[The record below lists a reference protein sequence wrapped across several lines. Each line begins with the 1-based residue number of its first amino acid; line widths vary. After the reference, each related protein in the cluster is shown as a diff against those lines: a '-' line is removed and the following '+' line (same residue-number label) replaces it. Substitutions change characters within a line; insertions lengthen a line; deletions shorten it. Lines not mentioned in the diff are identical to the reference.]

1 MIDKDDFDIWVEDI
15 VLFIIFI
22 LPFIV
27 LGGGFLFALFDMI
40 TGK

>member
-1 MIDKDDFDIWVEDI
+1 MDRVDWDILIEDI

-27 LGGGFLFALFDMI
+27 LGSGLLSAIYDHI
-40 TGK
+40 VSK

>member
-1 MIDKDDFDIWVEDI
+1 MDKDRFDIIVEDI

-27 LGGGFLFALFDMI
+27 LGGGTLFAIYDYI
-40 TGK
+40 VSK

>member
-1 MIDKDDFDIWVEDI
+1 MDRDWDIIVEDI

-22 LPFIV
+22 LPFIL
-27 LGGGFLFALFDMI
+27 LGGGTLFALFDMI